1 MLLLVLQL
9 LPQHHQLV
17 SEDSKA
23 LLHEQVVRDTSMLQS
38 YPDYLDL
45 PYNVPSCDYTL
56 DTQSWYPYLQVNH
69 SNSKA
74 NIKYNISNHV
84 AYYFAVWVNDC
95 LSGKLYRVHFK
106 S

>member
-1 MLLLVLQL
+1 MSLFVFQL

-23 LLHEQVVRDTSMLQS
+23 LLQEQAARDDSMLQS

-56 DTQSWYPYLQVNH
+56 DTQSWYPYLQVTY
-69 SNSKA
+69 SSSKV
-74 NIKYNISNHV
+74 KISNIINT
-84 AYYFAVWVNDC
+84 F
-95 LSGKLYRVHFK
+95 LLR
-106 S
+106 